1 MAKENA
7 KRGMGKL
14 DEREIALG
22 GDELCHLRFKYNENP
37 SYSFNVLVYAATP
50 QNSLYF
56 GPETPE
62 QLALQIATARGHSGL
77 NVEYLVRL
85 ADFMREKVPHHDE
98 EHLFELEKLV
108 RKELGYSTEVI
119 SPWIQLKSKL
129 ADQVKIGSHVS
140 AAL

>member
-1 MAKENA
+1 
-7 KRGMGKL
+7 MGKL
-14 DEREIALG
+14 HEREIALG
-22 GDELCHLRFKYNENP
+22 GYELRRLRFKCNENP
-37 SYSFNVLVYAATP
+37 SHSFNVLVYVATP

-62 QLALQIATARGHSGL
+62 KLALQIASAQGHCGL

-85 ADFMREKVPHHDE
+85 ADFMRENVPHYED

-108 RKELGYSTEVI
+108 RKELGLSTEVT

-140 AAL
+140 AAS

>member
-56 GPETPE
+56 GPETSE
-62 QLALQIATARGHSGL
+62 QLALQVATARGHSGL

-98 EHLFELEKLV
+98 EHLFELEKSGFFHGGYITLDSAKKQASRSSKN
-108 RKELGYSTEVI
+108 RK
-119 SPWIQLKSKL
+119 PR
-129 ADQVKIGSHVS
+129 
-140 AAL
+140 